1 MLSCNG
7 IQFTKAILH
16 ATTSRM
22 RNCFLQ
28 VNSGQDLQLSELNI
42 PERNSTSFNLYV
54 KHSTM
59 AQDVYFPKDWD
70 ESMRGQRTVL
80 IPVPNLSG
88 PFGSLM
94 FLDCLE
100 ENWSSS
106 L

>member
-1 MLSCNG
+1 
-7 IQFTKAILH
+7 
-16 ATTSRM
+16 
-22 RNCFLQ
+22 
-28 VNSGQDLQLSELNI
+28 
-42 PERNSTSFNLYV
+42 
-54 KHSTM
+54 M